1 MPSNKI
7 KLGFVGGG
15 NDSLIGVLH
24 KVAAVMFDRYEIVG
38 GVFSSNSKI
47 NISTANDLGLD
58 LSRVYNNYE
67 EMAEVESKLGSN
79 VKIEAVCILTPN
91 FLHFPMAKTFLM
103 NGFHVICEKPL
114 SVTLKEALEFKE
126 IKKSKNLVFGV
137 THTYT
142 GYPMVRQMTKM
153 ISDNVIGNIQRVDST
168 YFQGWINDIIHD
180 KDKRNSTWRLNP
192 EVSGI
197 SSCLADIGTH
207 AFNMLE
213 LVCGMKVKNI
223 LADLNNLYDDN
234 PLDIDVSVLVRM
246 ENGCKGTI
254 RSTQIATGL
263 ENNLNISIYGS
274 KGSLSW
280 EQENPNFLYHLKDDE
295 PRRVIKPGNAYASAV
310 AQDGTKLPGGHPEG
324 IFDAMGNIYKG
335 VAKALRNENSF
346 DGEYPT
352 MNDGVRGMLFIEKVV
367 ESHKNGNIWLS
378 LENK

>member
-1 MPSNKI
+1 MSNKI

-24 KVAAVMFDRYEIVG
+24 KVAAVMFDRYHLVG
-38 GVFSSNSKI
+38 GVFSSNKDI
-47 NISTANDLGLD
+47 NVKTADDLGLD
-58 LSRVYNNYE
+58 QSRIYNDFE
-67 EMAEVESKLGSN
+67 EMIDAESKVDLSE
-79 VKIEAVCILTPN
+79 KIEAVCILTPN
-91 FLHFPMAKTFLM
+91 FLHFPMAKKFLE

-114 SVTLKEALEFKE
+114 SISLKQAQELKS
-126 IKKSKNLVFGV
+126 IKDSKNLVFAV

-153 ISDNVIGNIQRVDST
+153 ISEGIIGDIQRVDST

-213 LVCGMKVKNI
+213 LVCGMRVKKI
-223 LADLNNLYDDN
+223 LADLNNLYEDN

-263 ENNLNISIYGS
+263 ENNLNISVYGS

-280 EQENPNFLYHLKDDE
+280 EQENPNYLYYYTNDKPLQ
-295 PRRVIKPGNAYASAV
+295 VLKPGHPYNSKISL
-310 AQDGTKLPGGHPEG
+310 DGTKLPAGHPEG
-324 IFDAMGNIYKG
+324 IFDAMGNIYRG
-335 VAKALRNENSF
+335 VARAIRGEKNEK
-346 DGEYPT
+346 GEFPT
-352 MNDGVRGMLFIEKVV
+352 IEEGVRGMDFIEKAVKSN
-367 ESHKNGNIWLS
+367 ENGNIWLE
-378 LENK
+378 LE

>member
-1 MPSNKI
+1 MSNKI

-24 KVAAVMFDRYEIVG
+24 KVAAVMFDRYDLIG
-38 GVFSSNSKI
+38 GVFSSNKEV
-47 NISTANDLGLD
+47 NVKTANDLGLD
-58 LSRVYNNYE
+58 QSRIYNDFE
-67 EMAEVESKLGSN
+67 EMIDAESKIDLSE
-79 VKIEAVCILTPN
+79 KIEAVCILTPN
-91 FLHFPMAKTFLM
+91 FLHFPMAKKFLE

-114 SVTLKEALEFKE
+114 SISLKQAQELKS
-126 IKKSKNLVFGV
+126 IKDSKNLVFAV

-142 GYPMVRQMTKM
+142 GYPMVRQMTQM
-153 ISDNVIGNIQRVDST
+153 ISQGIIGDIQRVDST

-180 KDKRNSTWRLNP
+180 KGKRNSTWRLNP

-213 LVCGMKVKNI
+213 LVCGMKVKKI
-223 LADLNNLYDDN
+223 LADLNNLYEDN

-263 ENNLNISIYGS
+263 ENNLNISVYGS

-280 EQENPNFLYHLKDDE
+280 EQENPNYLYYYTNDKPLQ
-295 PRRVIKPGNAYASAV
+295 VLKPGHPYNSKISL
-310 AQDGTKLPGGHPEG
+310 DGTKLPAGHPEG
-324 IFDAMGNIYKG
+324 IFDAMGNIYRG
-335 VAKALRNENSF
+335 VARAIRGEKNEK
-346 DGEYPT
+346 GEFPT
-352 MNDGVRGMLFIEKVV
+352 IEEGVRGMDFIEKAVKSN
-367 ESHKNGNIWLS
+367 ENGNIWLE
-378 LENK
+378 LE

>member
-1 MPSNKI
+1 MSNKI

-24 KVAAVMFDRYEIVG
+24 KVAAVMFDRYELVG
-38 GVFSSNSKI
+38 GVFSSNKEV
-47 NISTANDLGLD
+47 NVKTADDLGLD
-58 LSRVYNNYE
+58 QSRIYNDFE
-67 EMAEVESKLGSN
+67 EMIDAESKVDLSE
-79 VKIEAVCILTPN
+79 KIEAVCILTPN
-91 FLHFPMAKTFLM
+91 FLHFPMAKKFLE

-114 SVTLKEALEFKE
+114 SISLKQAQELKS
-126 IKKSKNLVFGV
+126 IKDSKNLVFAV

-153 ISDNVIGNIQRVDST
+153 ISEGIIGDIQRVDST

-180 KDKRNSTWRLNP
+180 KEKRNSTWRLNP

-213 LVCGMKVKNI
+213 LVCGMKVKKI
-223 LADLNNLYDDN
+223 LADLNNLYEDN

-263 ENNLNISIYGS
+263 ENNLNISVYGS

-280 EQENPNFLYHLKDDE
+280 EQENPNYLYYYTNDKPLQ
-295 PRRVIKPGNAYASAV
+295 VLKPGHPYNSKISL
-310 AQDGTKLPGGHPEG
+310 DGTKLPAGHPEG
-324 IFDAMGNIYKG
+324 IFDAMGNIYRG
-335 VAKALRNENSF
+335 VARAIRGEKNEK
-346 DGEYPT
+346 GEFPT
-352 MNDGVRGMLFIEKVV
+352 IEEGVRGMDFIEKAVKSN
-367 ESHKNGNIWLS
+367 ENGNIWLE
-378 LENK
+378 LE

>member
-1 MPSNKI
+1 MSNKI

-24 KVAAVMFDRYEIVG
+24 KVAAVMFDRYDLIG
-38 GVFSSNSKI
+38 GVFSSNKEV
-47 NISTANDLGLD
+47 NVKTANDLGLD
-58 LSRVYNNYE
+58 QSRIYNDFE
-67 EMAEVESKLGSN
+67 EMIDAESKIDLSE
-79 VKIEAVCILTPN
+79 KIEAVCILTPN
-91 FLHFPMAKTFLM
+91 FLHFPMAKKFLE

-114 SVTLKEALEFKE
+114 SISLKQAQELKS
-126 IKKSKNLVFGV
+126 IKDSKNLVFAV

-153 ISDNVIGNIQRVDST
+153 ISEGIIGDIQRVDST

-213 LVCGMKVKNI
+213 LVCGMKVKKI
-223 LADLNNLYDDN
+223 LADLNNLYEDN

-246 ENGCKGTI
+246 ENGSKGTI

-263 ENNLNISIYGS
+263 ENNLNISVYGS

-280 EQENPNFLYHLKDDE
+280 EQENPNYLYYYTNDKPLQ
-295 PRRVIKPGNAYASAV
+295 VLKPGHPYNSKISL
-310 AQDGTKLPGGHPEG
+310 DGTKLPAGHPEG
-324 IFDAMGNIYKG
+324 IFDSMGNIYRG
-335 VAKALRNENSF
+335 VARAIRGEKNEK
-346 DGEYPT
+346 GEFPT
-352 MNDGVRGMLFIEKVV
+352 IEEGVRGMDFIEKAVKSN
-367 ESHKNGNIWLS
+367 ENGNIWLE
-378 LENK
+378 LE

>member
-1 MPSNKI
+1 MSNKI

-24 KVAAVMFDRYEIVG
+24 KVAAVMFDRFHLVG
-38 GVFSSNSKI
+38 GVFSSNKEV
-47 NISTANDLGLD
+47 NVKTANDLNLDQSRIYNDFEEMIDAESKID
-58 LSRVYNNYE
+58 LS
-67 EMAEVESKLGSN
+67 K
-79 VKIEAVCILTPN
+79 KIEAVCILTPN
-91 FLHFPMAKTFLM
+91 FLHFPMAKKFLE

-114 SVTLKEALEFKE
+114 SISLKQAQELKS
-126 IKKSKNLVFGV
+126 IKDSKNLVFAV

-153 ISDNVIGNIQRVDST
+153 ISEGIIGDIQRVDST

-213 LVCGMKVKNI
+213 LICGMKVEKI
-223 LADLNNLYDDN
+223 LADLNNLYEDN
-234 PLDIDVSVLVRM
+234 PLDIDVSVLIRM

-263 ENNLNISIYGS
+263 ENNLNVSIYGS

-280 EQENPNFLYHLKDDE
+280 EQENPNYLYYFTSHKPLQ
-295 PRRVIKPGNAYASAV
+295 VLKPGHPYNSEISL
-310 AQDGTKLPGGHPEG
+310 DGTKLPAGHPEG
-324 IFDAMGNIYKG
+324 IFDAMGNIYRG
-335 VAKALRNENSF
+335 VARAIRGEKNEK
-346 DGEYPT
+346 GEFPT
-352 MNDGVRGMLFIEKVV
+352 IEEGVRGMDFIEKAVKSN
-367 ESHKNGNIWLS
+367 ENGNIWLE
-378 LENK
+378 LE

>member
-1 MPSNKI
+1 MYNKI

-24 KVAAVMFDRYEIVG
+24 KVAAVMFDRYDLIG
-38 GVFSSNSKI
+38 GVFSSNKEV
-47 NISTANDLGLD
+47 NVKTADDLGLD
-58 LSRVYNNYE
+58 RSRIYDDFE
-67 EMAEVESKLGSN
+67 EMIDAESKVDLSE
-79 VKIEAVCILTPN
+79 KIEAVCILTPN
-91 FLHFPMAKTFLM
+91 FLHYPMAKKFLE

-114 SVTLKEALEFKE
+114 SISLSEAKELKS
-126 IKKSKNLVFGV
+126 IKDSNNLVFAV

-142 GYPMVRQMTKM
+142 GYPMVRQMTQM
-153 ISDNVIGNIQRVDST
+153 ISQGIIGDIQRVDST
-168 YFQGWINDIIHD
+168 YFQGWINEIIHD

-213 LVCGMKVKNI
+213 LVCGMKVKKI
-223 LADLNNLYDDN
+223 LADLNNLYEDN

-263 ENNLNISIYGS
+263 ENNLNISVYGS

-280 EQENPNFLYHLKDDE
+280 EQENPNYLYYYTNDKPLQ
-295 PRRVIKPGNAYASAV
+295 VLKPGHPYNSKISL
-310 AQDGTKLPGGHPEG
+310 DGTKLPAGHPEG
-324 IFDAMGNIYKG
+324 IFDAMGNIYRG
-335 VAKALRNENSF
+335 VARAIRGEKNEK
-346 DGEYPT
+346 GEFPT
-352 MNDGVRGMLFIEKVV
+352 IEEGVRGMDFIEKAVKSN
-367 ESHKNGNIWLS
+367 ENGNIWLE
-378 LENK
+378 LE

>member
-1 MPSNKI
+1 MSNKI

-24 KVAAVMFDRYEIVG
+24 KVAAVMFDRYDLIG
-38 GVFSSNSKI
+38 GVFSSNKEV
-47 NISTANDLGLD
+47 NVKTANDLGLD
-58 LSRVYNNYE
+58 QSRIYNDFE
-67 EMAEVESKLGSN
+67 EMIDAESKIDLSE
-79 VKIEAVCILTPN
+79 KIEAVCILTPN
-91 FLHFPMAKTFLM
+91 FLHFPMAKKFLE

-114 SVTLKEALEFKE
+114 SISLSEAKELKS
-126 IKKSKNLVFGV
+126 IKDSNNLVFAV

-142 GYPMVRQMTKM
+142 GYPMVRQMTQM
-153 ISDNVIGNIQRVDST
+153 ISQGIIGDIQRVDST

-213 LVCGMKVKNI
+213 LVCGMKVKKI
-223 LADLNNLYDDN
+223 LADLNNLYEDN
-234 PLDIDVSVLVRM
+234 PLDIDVSILVRM

-263 ENNLNISIYGS
+263 ENNLNISVYGS

-280 EQENPNFLYHLKDDE
+280 EQENPNYLYYYTNDKPLQ
-295 PRRVIKPGNAYASAV
+295 VLKPGHPYNSKISL
-310 AQDGTKLPGGHPEG
+310 DGTKLPAGHPEG

-335 VAKALRNENSF
+335 VARAIRGEKNEKCEF
-346 DGEYPT
+346 PT
-352 MNDGVRGMLFIEKVV
+352 IEEGVRGMDFIEKAVKSN
-367 ESHKNGNIWLS
+367 ENGNIWLE
-378 LENK
+378 LE

>member
-1 MPSNKI
+1 MSNNKI

-24 KVAAVMFDRYEIVG
+24 KVAAVMFDRYEIIG
-38 GVFSSNSKI
+38 GVFSSNQDI
-47 NISTANDLGLD
+47 NKATASDLGLD
-58 LSRVYNNYE
+58 SSRVYNDYE
-67 EMAEVESKLGSN
+67 EMAEVESSLAPDL
-79 VKIEAVCILTPN
+79 KIEAVCILTPN
-91 FLHFPMAKTFLM
+91 FLHFPMAKTFLQ

-114 SVTLKEALEFKE
+114 SISLEEAKELKQ
-126 IKKSKNLVFGV
+126 IKDSKNLVFAV

-153 ISDNVIGNIQRVDST
+153 ISNGVIGDIQRVDST

-180 KDKRNSTWRLNP
+180 KEKRNSTWRLNP
-192 EVSGI
+192 EISGV

-213 LVCGMKVKNI
+213 LVCGMKVNKI
-223 LADLNNLYDDN
+223 LADLNTLYEDN

-263 ENNLNISIYGS
+263 ENNLNISVYGS

-280 EQENPNFLYHLKDDE
+280 EQENPNYLYYLTNDK
-295 PRRVIKPGNAYASAV
+295 PLQILKPGNPYLSDFSL
-310 AQDGTKLPGGHPEG
+310 QDTKLPAGHPEG
-324 IFDAMGNIYKG
+324 IFDSMGNIYNG
-335 VAKALRNENSF
+335 VAREIN
-346 DGEYPT
+346 GEDNFKGAYPT
-352 MNDGVRGMLFIEKVV
+352 LDEGVRGMKFIEKVV
-367 ESHKNGNIWLS
+367 ESNAKGNIWLS
-378 LENK
+378 L

>member
-1 MPSNKI
+1 MSNKI

-24 KVAAVMFDRYEIVG
+24 KVAAVMFDRYHLVG
-38 GVFSSNSKI
+38 GVFSSNKEV
-47 NISTANDLGLD
+47 NVKTANDLGLD
-58 LSRVYNNYE
+58 QSRIYNDFE
-67 EMAEVESKLGSN
+67 EMIDAESKIDLSE
-79 VKIEAVCILTPN
+79 KIEAVCILTPN
-91 FLHFPMAKTFLM
+91 FLHFPMAKKFLE

-114 SVTLKEALEFKE
+114 SISLKQAQELKS
-126 IKKSKNLVFGV
+126 IKDSKNLVFAV

-142 GYPMVRQMTKM
+142 GYPMVRQMTQM
-153 ISDNVIGNIQRVDST
+153 ISQGIIGDIQRVDST

-213 LVCGMKVKNI
+213 LVCGMKVKKI
-223 LADLNNLYDDN
+223 LADLNNLYEDN

-263 ENNLNISIYGS
+263 ENNLNISVYGS

-280 EQENPNFLYHLKDDE
+280 EQENPNYLYHYTNDKPLQ
-295 PRRVIKPGNAYASAV
+295 VLKPGHPYNSKISL
-310 AQDGTKLPGGHPEG
+310 DGTKLPAGHPEG

-335 VAKALRNENSF
+335 VARAIRGEKNEK
-346 DGEYPT
+346 GEFPT
-352 MNDGVRGMLFIEKVV
+352 IEEGVRGMDFIEKAV
-367 ESHKNGNIWLS
+367 ESNENGNIWLE
-378 LENK
+378 LE

>member
-1 MPSNKI
+1 MSNKI

-24 KVAAVMFDRYEIVG
+24 KVAAVMFDRYHLVG
-38 GVFSSNSKI
+38 GVFSSNKEV
-47 NISTANDLGLD
+47 NVKTANDLGLD
-58 LSRVYNNYE
+58 QSRIYNDFYE
-67 EMAEVESKLGSN
+67 MIDAESKVDLSE
-79 VKIEAVCILTPN
+79 KIEAVCILTPN
-91 FLHFPMAKTFLM
+91 FLHFPMAKKFLE

-114 SVTLKEALEFKE
+114 SISLKQAQELKS
-126 IKKSKNLVFGV
+126 IKDSKNLVFAV

-153 ISDNVIGNIQRVDST
+153 ISEGIIGDIQRVDST

-180 KDKRNSTWRLNP
+180 KEKRNSTWRLNP

-213 LVCGMKVKNI
+213 LVCGMKVKKI
-223 LADLNNLYDDN
+223 LADLNNLYEDN
-234 PLDIDVSVLVRM
+234 PLDIDVSILVRM

-263 ENNLNISIYGS
+263 ENNLNISVYGS

-280 EQENPNFLYHLKDDE
+280 EQENPNYLYYYTNDKPLQ
-295 PRRVIKPGNAYASAV
+295 VLKPGHPYNSKISL
-310 AQDGTKLPGGHPEG
+310 DGTKLPAGHPEG
-324 IFDAMGNIYKG
+324 IFDAMGNIYRG
-335 VAKALRNENSF
+335 VARAIRGEKNEK
-346 DGEYPT
+346 GEFPT
-352 MNDGVRGMLFIEKVV
+352 IEEGVRGMDFIEKAVKSN
-367 ESHKNGNIWLS
+367 ENGNIWLE
-378 LENK
+378 LE

>member
-1 MPSNKI
+1 MSNKI

-24 KVAAVMFDRYEIVG
+24 KVAAVMFDRYHLVG
-38 GVFSSNSKI
+38 GVFSSNKDV
-47 NISTANDLGLD
+47 NVKTADDLGLD
-58 LSRVYNNYE
+58 QSRIYNDFE
-67 EMAEVESKLGSN
+67 EMIDAESKVDLSE
-79 VKIEAVCILTPN
+79 KIEAVCILTPN
-91 FLHFPMAKTFLM
+91 FLHFPMAKKFLE

-114 SVTLKEALEFKE
+114 SISLKQAQELKS
-126 IKKSKNLVFGV
+126 IKDSKNLVFAV

-153 ISDNVIGNIQRVDST
+153 ISEGIIGDIQRVDST

-213 LVCGMKVKNI
+213 LVCGMKVKKI
-223 LADLNNLYDDN
+223 LADLNNLYEDN

-246 ENGCKGTI
+246 ENGSKGTI

-263 ENNLNISIYGS
+263 ENNLNISVYGS

-280 EQENPNFLYHLKDDE
+280 EQENPNYLYYYTNDKPLQ
-295 PRRVIKPGNAYASAV
+295 VLKPGHPYNSKISL
-310 AQDGTKLPGGHPEG
+310 DGTKLPAGHPEG
-324 IFDAMGNIYKG
+324 IFDAMGNIYRG
-335 VAKALRNENSF
+335 VARAIRGEKNEK
-346 DGEYPT
+346 GEFPT
-352 MNDGVRGMLFIEKVV
+352 IEEGVRGMDFIEKAVKSN
-367 ESHKNGNIWLS
+367 ENGNIWLE
-378 LENK
+378 LE

>member
-1 MPSNKI
+1 MSNKI

-24 KVAAVMFDRYEIVG
+24 KVAAVMFDRYDLIG
-38 GVFSSNSKI
+38 GVFSSNKEV
-47 NISTANDLGLD
+47 NVKTANDLGLD
-58 LSRVYNNYE
+58 QSRIYNDFE
-67 EMAEVESKLGSN
+67 EMIDAESKIDLSE
-79 VKIEAVCILTPN
+79 KIEAVCILTPN
-91 FLHFPMAKTFLM
+91 FLHFPMAKKFLE

-114 SVTLKEALEFKE
+114 SISLSEAKELKS
-126 IKKSKNLVFGV
+126 IKDSNNLVFAV

-142 GYPMVRQMTKM
+142 GYPMVRQMTQM
-153 ISDNVIGNIQRVDST
+153 ISQGIIGDIQRVDST
-168 YFQGWINDIIHD
+168 YFQGWINEIIHD

-213 LVCGMKVKNI
+213 LVCGMKVKKI
-223 LADLNNLYDDN
+223 LADLNNLYEDN

-263 ENNLNISIYGS
+263 ENNLNISVYGS

-280 EQENPNFLYHLKDDE
+280 EQENPNYLYYYTNDKPLQ
-295 PRRVIKPGNAYASAV
+295 VLKPGHPYNSKISL
-310 AQDGTKLPGGHPEG
+310 DGTKLPAGHPEG

-335 VAKALRNENSF
+335 VARAIRGEKNEKCEF
-346 DGEYPT
+346 PT
-352 MNDGVRGMLFIEKVV
+352 IEEGVRGMDFIEKAVKSN
-367 ESHKNGNIWLS
+367 ENGNIWLE
-378 LENK
+378 LE

>member
-1 MPSNKI
+1 MSNKI

-24 KVAAVMFDRYEIVG
+24 KVAAVMFDRYHLVG
-38 GVFSSNSKI
+38 GVFSSNKEV
-47 NISTANDLGLD
+47 NVKTADDLGLD
-58 LSRVYNNYE
+58 QSRIYNDFE
-67 EMAEVESKLGSN
+67 EMIHAESKVDLSE
-79 VKIEAVCILTPN
+79 KIEAVCILTPN
-91 FLHFPMAKTFLM
+91 FLHFPMAKKFLE

-114 SVTLKEALEFKE
+114 SISLSEAQELKS
-126 IKKSKNLVFGV
+126 IKDSNNLVFAV

-142 GYPMVRQMTKM
+142 GYPMVRQMTQM
-153 ISDNVIGNIQRVDST
+153 ISQGIIGDIQRVDST

-213 LVCGMKVKNI
+213 LVCGMKVKKI
-223 LADLNNLYDDN
+223 LADLNNLYEDN

-263 ENNLNISIYGS
+263 ENNLNISVYGS

-280 EQENPNFLYHLKDDE
+280 EQENPNYLYYYTNDKPLQ
-295 PRRVIKPGNAYASAV
+295 VLKPGHPYNSKISL
-310 AQDGTKLPGGHPEG
+310 DGTKLPAGHPEG
-324 IFDAMGNIYKG
+324 IFDAMGNIYRG
-335 VAKALRNENSF
+335 VARAIRGEKNEK
-346 DGEYPT
+346 GEFPT
-352 MNDGVRGMLFIEKVV
+352 IEEGVRGMDFIEKAVKSN
-367 ESHKNGNIWLS
+367 ENGNIWLE
-378 LENK
+378 LE

>member
-1 MPSNKI
+1 MSNKI

-24 KVAAVMFDRYEIVG
+24 KVAAVMFDRYHLVG
-38 GVFSSNSKI
+38 GVFSSNKEV
-47 NISTANDLGLD
+47 NVKTANDLNLD
-58 LSRVYNNYE
+58 QSRIYNDFE
-67 EMAEVESKLGSN
+67 EMIDAESKIDLYE
-79 VKIEAVCILTPN
+79 KIEVVCILTPN
-91 FLHFPMAKTFLM
+91 FLHFPMAKKFLE

-114 SVTLKEALEFKE
+114 SISLKQAQELKS
-126 IKKSKNLVFGV
+126 IKDSKNLVFAV

-153 ISDNVIGNIQRVDST
+153 ISEGTIGDIQRVDST

-213 LVCGMKVKNI
+213 LVCGMKVKKI
-223 LADLNNLYDDN
+223 LADLNNLYEDN

-263 ENNLNISIYGS
+263 ENNLNIGIYGS

-280 EQENPNFLYHLKDDE
+280 EQENPNYLYYYTDDK
-295 PRRVIKPGNAYASAV
+295 PLQVLKPGHPYNSKISL
-310 AQDGTKLPGGHPEG
+310 DGTKLPAGHPEG
-324 IFDAMGNIYKG
+324 IFDAMGNIYRG
-335 VAKALRNENSF
+335 VARAIRGEKNEK
-346 DGEYPT
+346 GEFPT
-352 MNDGVRGMLFIEKVV
+352 IEEGVRGMDFIEKAVKSN
-367 ESHKNGNIWLS
+367 ENGNIWLE
-378 LENK
+378 LE

>member
-1 MPSNKI
+1 MSNKI

-24 KVAAVMFDRYEIVG
+24 KVAAVMFDRYDLIG
-38 GVFSSNSKI
+38 GVFSSNKEV
-47 NISTANDLGLD
+47 NVKTANDLGLD
-58 LSRVYNNYE
+58 QSRIYNDFE
-67 EMAEVESKLGSN
+67 EMIDAESKIDLSE
-79 VKIEAVCILTPN
+79 KIEAVCILTPN
-91 FLHFPMAKTFLM
+91 FLHFPMAKKFLE

-114 SVTLKEALEFKE
+114 SISLSEAKELKS
-126 IKKSKNLVFGV
+126 IKDSNNLVFAV

-142 GYPMVRQMTKM
+142 GYPMVRQMTQM
-153 ISDNVIGNIQRVDST
+153 ISEGIIGDIQRVDST

-213 LVCGMKVKNI
+213 LVCGMKVKKI
-223 LADLNNLYDDN
+223 LADLNNLYEDN

-263 ENNLNISIYGS
+263 ENNLNISVYGS

-280 EQENPNFLYHLKDDE
+280 EQENPNYLYYYTIDKPLQ
-295 PRRVIKPGNAYASAV
+295 VLKPGHPYNSKISL
-310 AQDGTKLPGGHPEG
+310 DGTKLPAGHPEG
-324 IFDAMGNIYKG
+324 IFDAMGNIYRG
-335 VAKALRNENSF
+335 VARAIRGEKNEK
-346 DGEYPT
+346 GEFPT
-352 MNDGVRGMLFIEKVV
+352 IEEGVRGMDFVEKAVKSN
-367 ESHKNGNIWLS
+367 ENGNIWLE
-378 LENK
+378 LE

>member
-1 MPSNKI
+1 MSNKI

-24 KVAAVMFDRYEIVG
+24 KVAAVMFDRYDLIG
-38 GVFSSNSKI
+38 GVFSSNKEV
-47 NISTANDLGLD
+47 NVKTANDLGLNQSRIYNDFEEMIDAESKID
-58 LSRVYNNYE
+58 LSQ
-67 EMAEVESKLGSN
+67 
-79 VKIEAVCILTPN
+79 KIEAVCILTPN
-91 FLHFPMAKTFLM
+91 FLHFPMAKKFLE

-114 SVTLKEALEFKE
+114 SISLSEAKELKS
-126 IKKSKNLVFGV
+126 IKDSNNLVFAV

-142 GYPMVRQMTKM
+142 GYPMVRQMTQM
-153 ISDNVIGNIQRVDST
+153 ISQGIIGDIQRVDST
-168 YFQGWINDIIHD
+168 YFQGWINEIIHD

-213 LVCGMKVKNI
+213 LVCGMKVKKI
-223 LADLNNLYDDN
+223 LADLNNLYEDN
-234 PLDIDVSVLVRM
+234 PLDIDVSILVRM

-263 ENNLNISIYGS
+263 ENNLNISVYGS

-280 EQENPNFLYHLKDDE
+280 EQENPNYLYYYTNDKPLQ
-295 PRRVIKPGNAYASAV
+295 VLKPGHPYNSKISL
-310 AQDGTKLPGGHPEG
+310 DGTKLPAGHPEG

-335 VAKALRNENSF
+335 VARAIRGEKNEKCEF
-346 DGEYPT
+346 PT
-352 MNDGVRGMLFIEKVV
+352 IEEGVRGMDFIEKAVKSN
-367 ESHKNGNIWLS
+367 ENGNIWLE
-378 LENK
+378 LE

>member
-1 MPSNKI
+1 MSNKI

-24 KVAAVMFDRYEIVG
+24 KVAAVMFDRYDLIG
-38 GVFSSNSKI
+38 GVFSSNKEV
-47 NISTANDLGLD
+47 NVKTANDLGLD
-58 LSRVYNNYE
+58 QSRIYNDFE
-67 EMAEVESKLGSN
+67 EMIDAESKIDLSQ
-79 VKIEAVCILTPN
+79 KIEAVCILTPN
-91 FLHFPMAKTFLM
+91 FLHFPMAKKFLE

-114 SVTLKEALEFKE
+114 SISLSEAKELKS
-126 IKKSKNLVFGV
+126 IKDSNNLVFAV

-142 GYPMVRQMTKM
+142 GYPMVRQMTQM
-153 ISDNVIGNIQRVDST
+153 ISQGIIGDIQRVDST

-213 LVCGMKVKNI
+213 LVCGMKVKKI
-223 LADLNNLYDDN
+223 LADLNNLYEDN
-234 PLDIDVSVLVRM
+234 PLDIDVSILVRM

-263 ENNLNISIYGS
+263 ENNLNISVYGS

-280 EQENPNFLYHLKDDE
+280 EQENPNYLYYYTNDKPLQ
-295 PRRVIKPGNAYASAV
+295 VLKPGHPYNSKISL
-310 AQDGTKLPGGHPEG
+310 DGTKLPAGHPEG

-335 VAKALRNENSF
+335 VARAIRGEKNEKCEF
-346 DGEYPT
+346 PT
-352 MNDGVRGMLFIEKVV
+352 IEEGVRGMDFIEKAVKSN
-367 ESHKNGNIWLS
+367 ENGNIWLE
-378 LENK
+378 LE

>member
-1 MPSNKI
+1 MSNKI

-24 KVAAVMFDRYEIVG
+24 KVAAVMFDRYDLIG
-38 GVFSSNSKI
+38 GVFSSNKEV
-47 NISTANDLGLD
+47 NVKTANDLGLD
-58 LSRVYNNYE
+58 QSRIYNDFE
-67 EMAEVESKLGSN
+67 EMIDAESKIDLSE
-79 VKIEAVCILTPN
+79 KIEAVCILTPN
-91 FLHFPMAKTFLM
+91 FLHFPMAKKFLE

-114 SVTLKEALEFKE
+114 SISLKQAQELKS
-126 IKKSKNLVFGV
+126 IKDSKNLVFAV

-153 ISDNVIGNIQRVDST
+153 ISEGIIGDIQRVDST
-168 YFQGWINDIIHD
+168 YFQGWINEIIHD

-213 LVCGMKVKNI
+213 LVCGMKVKKI
-223 LADLNNLYDDN
+223 LADLNNLYEDN

-263 ENNLNISIYGS
+263 ENNLNISVYGS

-280 EQENPNFLYHLKDDE
+280 EQENPNYLYYYTNDKPLQ
-295 PRRVIKPGNAYASAV
+295 VLKPGHPYNSKISL
-310 AQDGTKLPGGHPEG
+310 DGTKLPAGHPEG
-324 IFDAMGNIYKG
+324 IFDAMGNIYRG
-335 VAKALRNENSF
+335 VARAIRGEKNEK
-346 DGEYPT
+346 GEFPT
-352 MNDGVRGMLFIEKVV
+352 IEEGVRGMDFIEKAVKSN
-367 ESHKNGNIWLS
+367 ENGNIWLE
-378 LENK
+378 LE

>member
-1 MPSNKI
+1 MSNKI

-24 KVAAVMFDRYEIVG
+24 KVAAVMFDRYDLIG
-38 GVFSSNSKI
+38 GVFSSNKEV
-47 NISTANDLGLD
+47 NVKTANDLGLD
-58 LSRVYNNYE
+58 QSRIYNDFE
-67 EMAEVESKLGSN
+67 EMIDAESKIDLSQ
-79 VKIEAVCILTPN
+79 KIEAVCILTPN
-91 FLHFPMAKTFLM
+91 FLHFPMAKKFLE

-114 SVTLKEALEFKE
+114 SISLSEAKELKS
-126 IKKSKNLVFGV
+126 IKDSNNLVFAV

-142 GYPMVRQMTKM
+142 GYPMVRQMTQM
-153 ISDNVIGNIQRVDST
+153 ISQGIIGDIQRVDST

-213 LVCGMKVKNI
+213 LVCGMKVKKI
-223 LADLNNLYDDN
+223 LADLNNLYEDN

-263 ENNLNISIYGS
+263 ENNLNISVYGS

-280 EQENPNFLYHLKDDE
+280 EQENPNYLYYYTNDKPLQ
-295 PRRVIKPGNAYASAV
+295 VLKPGHPYNSKISL
-310 AQDGTKLPGGHPEG
+310 DGTKLPAGHPEG
-324 IFDAMGNIYKG
+324 IFDAMGNIYRG
-335 VAKALRNENSF
+335 VARAIRGEKNEK
-346 DGEYPT
+346 GEFPT
-352 MNDGVRGMLFIEKVV
+352 IEEGVRGMDFIEKAVKSN
-367 ESHKNGNIWLS
+367 ENGNIWLE
-378 LENK
+378 LE

>member
-1 MPSNKI
+1 MSNKI

-24 KVAAVMFDRYEIVG
+24 KVAAVMFDRYHLVG
-38 GVFSSNSKI
+38 GVFSSNKDV
-47 NISTANDLGLD
+47 NVKTADDLGLD
-58 LSRVYNNYE
+58 QSRIYNDFE
-67 EMAEVESKLGSN
+67 EMIDAESKIDLSE
-79 VKIEAVCILTPN
+79 KIEAVCILTPN
-91 FLHFPMAKTFLM
+91 FLHFPMAKKFLE

-114 SVTLKEALEFKE
+114 SISLKQAQELKS
-126 IKKSKNLVFGV
+126 IKDSKNLVFAV

-142 GYPMVRQMTKM
+142 GFPMVRQMTKM
-153 ISDNVIGNIQRVDST
+153 ISEGIIGDIQRVDST

-213 LVCGMKVKNI
+213 LVCGMKVKKI
-223 LADLNNLYDDN
+223 LADLNNLYEDN

-263 ENNLNISIYGS
+263 ENNLNISVYGS

-280 EQENPNFLYHLKDDE
+280 EQENPNYLYYYTNDKPLQ
-295 PRRVIKPGNAYASAV
+295 VLKPGHPYNSKISL
-310 AQDGTKLPGGHPEG
+310 DGTKLPAGHPEG
-324 IFDAMGNIYKG
+324 IFDAMGNIYRG
-335 VAKALRNENSF
+335 VARAIRGEKNEK
-346 DGEYPT
+346 GEFPT
-352 MNDGVRGMLFIEKVV
+352 IEEGVRGMDFIEKAVKSN
-367 ESHKNGNIWLS
+367 ENGNIWLE
-378 LENK
+378 LE

>member
-1 MPSNKI
+1 MSSNKV

-24 KVAAVMFDRYEIVG
+24 KVAALMFDCYEIVG
-38 GVFSSNSKI
+38 GVFSSNAEI
-47 NISTANDLGLD
+47 NKDTAQDLGLD
-58 LSRVYNNYE
+58 LSRVYSNYE
-67 EMAEVESKLGSN
+67 EMADIESNFDSDK
-79 VKIEAVCILTPN
+79 KIEAVCILTPN
-91 FLHFPMAKTFLM
+91 FLHFPMAKLFLEK
-103 NGFHVICEKPL
+103 GFHVICEKPL
-114 SVTLKEALEFKE
+114 SVTLKQANELRDIKE
-126 IKKSKNLVFGV
+126 SQNLVFAV

-153 ISDNVIGNIQRVDST
+153 ISDGVIGNIQRVDST

-180 KDKRNSTWRLNP
+180 RDKRNSTWRLNP

-263 ENNLNISIYGS
+263 ENNLNISVSGS
-274 KGSLSW
+274 KGSLTW
-280 EQENPNFLYHLKDDE
+280 EQENPNYLYH
-295 PRRVIKPGNAYASAV
+295 
-310 AQDGTKLPGGHPEG
+310 H
-324 IFDAMGNIYKG
+324 
-335 VAKALRNENSF
+335 
-346 DGEYPT
+346 T
-352 MNDGVRGMLFIEKVV
+352 MVVPWERKVLQ
-367 ESHKNGNIWLS
+367 GL
-378 LENK
+378 

>member
-1 MPSNKI
+1 MKKI

-24 KVAAVMFDRYEIVG
+24 KVAAVMFDRYQIVG
-38 GVFSSNSKI
+38 GVFSSNQEI
-47 NISTANDLGLD
+47 NKATANDLGLD

-67 EMAEVESKLGSN
+67 EMAEVESSLDSN
-79 VKIEAVCILTPN
+79 IKIEAVCILTPN
-91 FLHFPMAKTFLM
+91 FLHFPMAKTFLK

-114 SVTLKEALEFKE
+114 SVTLKEAIELKE
-126 IKKSKNLVFGV
+126 LKKSKNLVFAV

-223 LADLNNLYDDN
+223 LADLNNLYYDN
-234 PLDIDVSVLVRM
+234 PLDIDVSVLIRM

-263 ENNLNISIYGS
+263 ENNLNISVYGS
-274 KGSLSW
+274 KGSLEW
-280 EQENPNFLYHLKDDE
+280 EQENPNYLYHYTPNKPLQ
-295 PRRVIKPGNAYASAV
+295 VLKPGHFYNSKLSL
-310 AQDGTKLPGGHPEG
+310 DGTKLPAGHPEG
-324 IFDAMGNIYKG
+324 IFDAMGNIYRG
-335 VAKALRNENSF
+335 VARAIRKEKIQK
-346 DGEYPT
+346 GEFPT
-352 MNDGVRGMLFIEKVV
+352 IDEGVRGMDFIEKAV
-367 ESHKNGNIWLS
+367 ESNKKGNIWID
-378 LENK
+378 LES

>member
-1 MPSNKI
+1 MSNKI

-24 KVAAVMFDRYEIVG
+24 KVAAVMFDRYHLVG
-38 GVFSSNSKI
+38 GVCSSNKEV
-47 NISTANDLGLD
+47 NVKTADDLGLD
-58 LSRVYNNYE
+58 QSRIYNDFE
-67 EMAEVESKLGSN
+67 EMIDAESKVDLSE
-79 VKIEAVCILTPN
+79 KIEAVCILTPN
-91 FLHFPMAKTFLM
+91 FLHFPMAKKFLE

-114 SVTLKEALEFKE
+114 SISLKQAQELKS
-126 IKKSKNLVFGV
+126 IKDSKNLVFAV

-153 ISDNVIGNIQRVDST
+153 ISEGIIGDIQRVDST

-213 LVCGMKVKNI
+213 LVCGMKVKKI
-223 LADLNNLYDDN
+223 LADLNNLYEDN

-254 RSTQIATGL
+254 RSTQIATGI
-263 ENNLNISIYGS
+263 ENNLNISVYGS

-280 EQENPNFLYHLKDDE
+280 EQENPNYLYYYTNDKPLQ
-295 PRRVIKPGNAYASAV
+295 VLKPGHPYNSKISL
-310 AQDGTKLPGGHPEG
+310 DGTKLPAGHPEG
-324 IFDAMGNIYKG
+324 IFDAMGNIYRG
-335 VAKALRNENSF
+335 VARAIRGEKNEK
-346 DGEYPT
+346 GEFPT
-352 MNDGVRGMLFIEKVV
+352 IEEGVRGMDFIEKAVKSN
-367 ESHKNGNIWLS
+367 ENGNVWLE
-378 LENK
+378 LE

>member
-1 MPSNKI
+1 MSNKI

-24 KVAAVMFDRYEIVG
+24 KVAAVMFDRYDLIG
-38 GVFSSNSKI
+38 GVFSSNKEV
-47 NISTANDLGLD
+47 NVKTANDLGLD
-58 LSRVYNNYE
+58 QSRIYNDFE
-67 EMAEVESKLGSN
+67 EMIDAESKIDLSQ
-79 VKIEAVCILTPN
+79 KIEAVCILTPN
-91 FLHFPMAKTFLM
+91 FLHFPMAKKFLE

-114 SVTLKEALEFKE
+114 SISLKQAQELKS
-126 IKKSKNLVFGV
+126 IKDSKNLVFAV

-142 GYPMVRQMTKM
+142 GYPMVRQMTQM
-153 ISDNVIGNIQRVDST
+153 ISQGIIGDIQRVDST
-168 YFQGWINDIIHD
+168 YFQGWINEIIHD

-213 LVCGMKVKNI
+213 LVCGMKVKKI
-223 LADLNNLYDDN
+223 LADLNNLYEDN
-234 PLDIDVSVLVRM
+234 PLDIDVSILVRM

-280 EQENPNFLYHLKDDE
+280 EQENPNYLYYYTNDKPLQ
-295 PRRVIKPGNAYASAV
+295 VLKPGHPYNSKISL
-310 AQDGTKLPGGHPEG
+310 DGTKLPAGHPEG

-335 VAKALRNENSF
+335 VARAIRGEKNEKCEF
-346 DGEYPT
+346 PT
-352 MNDGVRGMLFIEKVV
+352 IEEGVRGMDFIEKAVKSN
-367 ESHKNGNIWLS
+367 ENGNIWLE
-378 LENK
+378 LE

>member
-1 MPSNKI
+1 MSNKI

-24 KVAAVMFDRYEIVG
+24 KVAAVMFDRYDLIG
-38 GVFSSNSKI
+38 GVFSSNKEV
-47 NISTANDLGLD
+47 NVKTANDLGLD
-58 LSRVYNNYE
+58 QSRIYNDFE
-67 EMAEVESKLGSN
+67 EMIDAESKIDLSQ
-79 VKIEAVCILTPN
+79 KIEAVCILTPN
-91 FLHFPMAKTFLM
+91 FLHFPMAKKFLE

-114 SVTLKEALEFKE
+114 SISLSEAKELKS
-126 IKKSKNLVFGV
+126 IKDSNNLVFAV

-142 GYPMVRQMTKM
+142 GYPMVRQMTQM
-153 ISDNVIGNIQRVDST
+153 ISEGIIGDIQRVDST

-213 LVCGMKVKNI
+213 LVCGMKVKKI
-223 LADLNNLYDDN
+223 LADLNNLYEDN

-263 ENNLNISIYGS
+263 ENNLNISVYGS

-280 EQENPNFLYHLKDDE
+280 EQENPNYLYYYTNDKPLQ
-295 PRRVIKPGNAYASAV
+295 VLKPGHPYNSKISL
-310 AQDGTKLPGGHPEG
+310 DGTKLPAGHPEG

-335 VAKALRNENSF
+335 VARAIRGEKNEKCEF
-346 DGEYPT
+346 PT
-352 MNDGVRGMLFIEKVV
+352 IEEGVRGMDFIEKAVKSN
-367 ESHKNGNIWLS
+367 ENGNIWLE
-378 LENK
+378 LE

>member
-1 MPSNKI
+1 MSNKI

-24 KVAAVMFDRYEIVG
+24 KVAAVMFDRYHLVG
-38 GVFSSNSKI
+38 GVFSSNKDV
-47 NISTANDLGLD
+47 NVKTADDLGLD
-58 LSRVYNNYE
+58 QSRIYNDFE
-67 EMAEVESKLGSN
+67 EMIDAESKVDLSE
-79 VKIEAVCILTPN
+79 KIEAVCILTPN
-91 FLHFPMAKTFLM
+91 FLHFPMAKKFLE

-114 SVTLKEALEFKE
+114 SISLKQAQELKF
-126 IKKSKNLVFGV
+126 IKDSKNLVFAV

-153 ISDNVIGNIQRVDST
+153 ISEGIIGDIQRVDST

-213 LVCGMKVKNI
+213 LVCGMKVKKI
-223 LADLNNLYDDN
+223 LADLNNLYEDN

-263 ENNLNISIYGS
+263 ENNLNISVYGS

-280 EQENPNFLYHLKDDE
+280 EQENPNYLYYYTNDKPLQ
-295 PRRVIKPGNAYASAV
+295 VLKPGHPYNSKISL
-310 AQDGTKLPGGHPEG
+310 DGTKLPAGHPEG
-324 IFDAMGNIYKG
+324 IFDAMGNIYRG
-335 VAKALRNENSF
+335 VARAIRGEKNEK
-346 DGEYPT
+346 GEFPT
-352 MNDGVRGMLFIEKVV
+352 IEEGVRGMDFIEKAVKSN
-367 ESHKNGNIWLS
+367 ENGNIWLE
-378 LENK
+378 LE

>member
-1 MPSNKI
+1 MSNKI

-24 KVAAVMFDRYEIVG
+24 KVAAVMFDRYQLVG
-38 GVFSSNSKI
+38 GVFSSNKEV
-47 NISTANDLGLD
+47 NVKTADDLGLD
-58 LSRVYNNYE
+58 QSRIYNDFE
-67 EMAEVESKLGSN
+67 EMIDAESKVDLSE
-79 VKIEAVCILTPN
+79 KIEAVCILTPN
-91 FLHFPMAKTFLM
+91 FLHFPMAKKFLE

-114 SVTLKEALEFKE
+114 SISLKQAQELKS
-126 IKKSKNLVFGV
+126 IKDSKNLVFAV

-153 ISDNVIGNIQRVDST
+153 ISEGIIGDIQRVDST

-213 LVCGMKVKNI
+213 LVCGMKVKKI
-223 LADLNNLYDDN
+223 LADLNNLYEDN

-263 ENNLNISIYGS
+263 ENNLNISVYGS

-280 EQENPNFLYHLKDDE
+280 EQENPNYLYYYTNDKPLQ
-295 PRRVIKPGNAYASAV
+295 VLKPGHPYNSKISL
-310 AQDGTKLPGGHPEG
+310 DGTKLPAGHPEG
-324 IFDAMGNIYKG
+324 IFDAMGNIYRG
-335 VAKALRNENSF
+335 VARAIRGEKNEK
-346 DGEYPT
+346 GEFPT
-352 MNDGVRGMLFIEKVV
+352 IEEGVRGMDFIEKAVKSN
-367 ESHKNGNIWLS
+367 ENGNIWLE
-378 LENK
+378 LE

>member
-1 MPSNKI
+1 MSNKI

-24 KVAAVMFDRYEIVG
+24 KVAAVMFDRYHLVG
-38 GVFSSNSKI
+38 GVFSSNKEV
-47 NISTANDLGLD
+47 NVKTADDLGLD
-58 LSRVYNNYE
+58 QSRIYDDFE
-67 EMAEVESKLGSN
+67 EMIDAESKVDLSE
-79 VKIEAVCILTPN
+79 KIEAVCILTPN
-91 FLHFPMAKTFLM
+91 FLHFPMAKKFLE

-114 SVTLKEALEFKE
+114 SISLKQAQELKS
-126 IKKSKNLVFGV
+126 IKDSKNLVFAV

-153 ISDNVIGNIQRVDST
+153 ISEGIIGDIQRVDST

-213 LVCGMKVKNI
+213 LVCGMKVKKI
-223 LADLNNLYDDN
+223 LADLNNLYEDN

-263 ENNLNISIYGS
+263 ENNLNISVYGS

-280 EQENPNFLYHLKDDE
+280 EQENPNYLYYYTNDKPLQ
-295 PRRVIKPGNAYASAV
+295 VLKPGHPYNSKISL
-310 AQDGTKLPGGHPEG
+310 DGTKLPAGHPEG
-324 IFDAMGNIYKG
+324 IFDAMGNIYRG
-335 VAKALRNENSF
+335 VARAIRGEKNEK
-346 DGEYPT
+346 GEFPT
-352 MNDGVRGMLFIEKVV
+352 IEEGVRGMDFIEKAVKSN
-367 ESHKNGNIWLS
+367 ENGNIWLE
-378 LENK
+378 LE

>member
-1 MPSNKI
+1 MSNNKI

-24 KVAAVMFDRYEIVG
+24 KVAAVMFDRYEIIG
-38 GVFSSNSKI
+38 GVFSSNQDI
-47 NISTANDLGLD
+47 NKATASDLGLD
-58 LSRVYNNYE
+58 SSRVYNNYE
-67 EMAEVESKLGSN
+67 EMAEVESSLAPDL
-79 VKIEAVCILTPN
+79 KIEAVCILTPN
-91 FLHFPMAKTFLM
+91 FLHFPMAKTFLQ

-114 SVTLKEALEFKE
+114 SISLEEAKELKQ
-126 IKKSKNLVFGV
+126 IKDSKNLVFAV

-153 ISDNVIGNIQRVDST
+153 ISNGVIGDIQRVDST

-180 KDKRNSTWRLNP
+180 KEKRNSTWRLNP
-192 EVSGI
+192 EISGV

-213 LVCGMKVKNI
+213 LVCGMKVNKI
-223 LADLNNLYDDN
+223 LADLNTLYEDN

-263 ENNLNISIYGS
+263 ENNLNISVYGS

-280 EQENPNFLYHLKDDE
+280 EQENPNYLYHHTSDKPLQ
-295 PRRVIKPGNAYASAV
+295 VLKPGHLYNTDLSL
-310 AQDGTKLPGGHPEG
+310 DGTKLPAGHPEG
-324 IFDAMGNIYKG
+324 IFDAMGNIYRG
-335 VAKALRNENSF
+335 VARAIKGEKNEK
-346 DGEYPT
+346 GEFPT
-352 MNDGVRGMLFIEKVV
+352 IDEGVRGMDFIEKAVKSN
-367 ESHKNGNIWLS
+367 EKGNIWLE
-378 LENK
+378 LD

>member
-1 MPSNKI
+1 MSNKI

-24 KVAAVMFDRYEIVG
+24 KVAAVMFDRFHLVG
-38 GVFSSNSKI
+38 GVFSSNKEV
-47 NISTANDLGLD
+47 NVKTANDLNLDQSRIYNDFEEMIDAESKID
-58 LSRVYNNYE
+58 LS
-67 EMAEVESKLGSN
+67 K
-79 VKIEAVCILTPN
+79 KIEAVCILTPN
-91 FLHFPMAKTFLM
+91 FLHFPMAKKFLE

-114 SVTLKEALEFKE
+114 SISLKQAQELKS
-126 IKKSKNLVFGV
+126 IKDSKNLVFAV

-153 ISDNVIGNIQRVDST
+153 ISEGIIGDIQRVDST

-213 LVCGMKVKNI
+213 LVCGMRVKKI
-223 LADLNNLYDDN
+223 LADLNNLYEDN

-263 ENNLNISIYGS
+263 ENNLNVSIYGS

-280 EQENPNFLYHLKDDE
+280 EQENPNYLYYFTSDKPLQ
-295 PRRVIKPGNAYASAV
+295 VLKPGHPYNSEISL
-310 AQDGTKLPGGHPEG
+310 DGTKLPAGHPEG
-324 IFDAMGNIYKG
+324 IFDAMGNIYRG
-335 VAKALRNENSF
+335 VARAIRGEKNEK
-346 DGEYPT
+346 GEFPT
-352 MNDGVRGMLFIEKVV
+352 IEEGVRGMDFIEKAVKSN
-367 ESHKNGNIWLS
+367 ENGNIWLE
-378 LENK
+378 LE

>member
-1 MPSNKI
+1 MSNKI

-24 KVAAVMFDRYEIVG
+24 KVAAVMFDRYHLVG
-38 GVFSSNSKI
+38 GVFSSNKEV
-47 NISTANDLGLD
+47 NVKTANDLGLD
-58 LSRVYNNYE
+58 QSRIYNDFE
-67 EMAEVESKLGSN
+67 EMIDAESKLDLSE
-79 VKIEAVCILTPN
+79 KIEAVCILTPN
-91 FLHFPMAKTFLM
+91 FLHFPMAKKFLE

-114 SVTLKEALEFKE
+114 SISLKQAQELKS
-126 IKKSKNLVFGV
+126 IKDSKNLVFAV

-153 ISDNVIGNIQRVDST
+153 ISEGIIGDIQRVDST

-213 LVCGMKVKNI
+213 LVCGMKVKKI
-223 LADLNNLYDDN
+223 LADLNNLYEDN

-263 ENNLNISIYGS
+263 ENNLNISVYGS

-280 EQENPNFLYHLKDDE
+280 KQENPNYLYYYTNDKPLQ
-295 PRRVIKPGNAYASAV
+295 VLKPGHPYNSKISL
-310 AQDGTKLPGGHPEG
+310 DGTKLPAGHPEG
-324 IFDAMGNIYKG
+324 IFDAMGNIYRG
-335 VAKALRNENSF
+335 VARAIRGEKNEK
-346 DGEYPT
+346 GEFPT
-352 MNDGVRGMLFIEKVV
+352 IEEGVRGMDFIEKAVKSN
-367 ESHKNGNIWLS
+367 ENGNVWLE
-378 LENK
+378 LE

>member
-67 EMAEVESKLGSN
+67 EMAEVESKLESN

-114 SVTLKEALEFKE
+114 SVTLKEALELKE
-126 IKKSKNLVFGV
+126 IKKSKNLVFAV

-192 EVSGI
+192 EISGI

-280 EQENPNFLYHLKDDE
+280 EQENPNYLYYYTADKPLQ
-295 PRRVIKPGNAYASAV
+295 VLKPGHFYNSKLSL
-310 AQDGTKLPGGHPEG
+310 DGTKLPAGHPEG
-324 IFDAMGNIYKG
+324 IFDAMGNIYRG
-335 VAKALRNENSF
+335 VAREIRKEKIQK
-346 DGEYPT
+346 GEFPT
-352 MNDGVRGMLFIEKVV
+352 IDEGVRGMDFIEKAV
-367 ESHKNGNIWLS
+367 ESNKKGNIWID
-378 LENK
+378 LES

>member
-1 MPSNKI
+1 MSNKI

-24 KVAAVMFDRYEIVG
+24 KVAAVMFDRYDLIG
-38 GVFSSNSKI
+38 GVFSSNKEVNLKTAKDLCLDQSRIYNDFEEMIDAESKI
-47 NISTANDLGLD
+47 D
-58 LSRVYNNYE
+58 LSE
-67 EMAEVESKLGSN
+67 
-79 VKIEAVCILTPN
+79 KIEAVCILTPN
-91 FLHFPMAKTFLM
+91 FLHFPMAKKFLE

-114 SVTLKEALEFKE
+114 SISLKQAQELKS
-126 IKKSKNLVFGV
+126 IKNSKNLVFAV

-153 ISDNVIGNIQRVDST
+153 ISQGIIGDIQRVDST

-213 LVCGMKVKNI
+213 LVCGMKVKKI
-223 LADLNNLYDDN
+223 LADLNNLYEDN

-263 ENNLNISIYGS
+263 ENNLNISVYGS

-280 EQENPNFLYHLKDDE
+280 EQENPNYLYYYTIDKPLQLL
-295 PRRVIKPGNAYASAV
+295 KPGHPYNSKISL
-310 AQDGTKLPGGHPEG
+310 DGTKLPAGHPEG
-324 IFDAMGNIYKG
+324 IFDAMGNIYRG
-335 VAKALRNENSF
+335 VARAIRGEKNEK
-346 DGEYPT
+346 GEFPT
-352 MNDGVRGMLFIEKVV
+352 IEEGVRGMDFVEKAVKSN
-367 ESHKNGNIWLS
+367 ENGNIWLE
-378 LENK
+378 LE

>member
-1 MPSNKI
+1 MSNKI

-24 KVAAVMFDRYEIVG
+24 KVAAVMFDRYHLIG
-38 GVFSSNSKI
+38 GVFSSNKEV
-47 NISTANDLGLD
+47 NVKTANDLGLD
-58 LSRVYNNYE
+58 QSRIYNDFE
-67 EMAEVESKLGSN
+67 EMIDAESKIDLSE
-79 VKIEAVCILTPN
+79 KIEAVCILTPN
-91 FLHFPMAKTFLM
+91 FLHFPMAKKFLE
-103 NGFHVICEKPL
+103 NGFHIICEKPL
-114 SVTLKEALEFKE
+114 SISLKQAQELKS
-126 IKKSKNLVFGV
+126 IKDSKNLVFAV

-153 ISDNVIGNIQRVDST
+153 ISQGIIGDIQRVDST

-213 LVCGMKVKNI
+213 LVCGMKVKKI
-223 LADLNNLYDDN
+223 LADLNNLYEDN

-263 ENNLNISIYGS
+263 ENNLNISVYGS

-280 EQENPNFLYHLKDDE
+280 EQENPNYLYYYTNDKPLQ
-295 PRRVIKPGNAYASAV
+295 VLKPGHPYNSKISL
-310 AQDGTKLPGGHPEG
+310 DGTKLPAGHPEG
-324 IFDAMGNIYKG
+324 IFDAMGNIYRG
-335 VAKALRNENSF
+335 VARAIRGEKNEK
-346 DGEYPT
+346 GEFPT
-352 MNDGVRGMLFIEKVV
+352 IEEGVRGMDFIEKAVKSN
-367 ESHKNGNIWLS
+367 ENGNIWLE
-378 LENK
+378 LE